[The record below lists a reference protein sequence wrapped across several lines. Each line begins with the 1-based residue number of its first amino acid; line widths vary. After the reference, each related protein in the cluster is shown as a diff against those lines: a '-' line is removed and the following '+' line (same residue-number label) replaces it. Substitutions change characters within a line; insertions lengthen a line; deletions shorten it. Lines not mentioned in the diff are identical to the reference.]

1 MIGVVVVAHGSL
13 AKALVEAAEFIVG
26 HRLEGIRCVGVEAG
40 FEPEEF
46 KACLKEATEAVDAA
60 KGVIV
65 LTDMFGGSPSDMS
78 ISFLEPGR
86 VEVLTGVNLPMLL
99 HIALRRSRSD
109 ETSLEELAEEARK
122 KAIDSI
128 AQASRLLNR

>member
-1 MIGVVVVAHGSL
+1 MSGVVVVAHGSL
-13 AKALVEAAEFIVG
+13 ANALVEAAEFIVG
-26 HRLEGIRCVGVEAG
+26 HRLEGIKTVGVEAG

-46 KACLKEATEAVDAA
+46 KASLTEACEAVDAGD
-60 KGVIV
+60 GVIV

-78 ISFLEPGR
+78 IAFLEPDR

-99 HIALRRSRSD
+99 HIALRRSD
-109 ETSLEELAEEARK
+109 KTSLEELAQEARQ

-128 AQASRLLNR
+128 AQASQLLNR

>member
-1 MIGVVVVAHGSL
+1 MSGVVVVAHGNL

-26 HRLEGIRCVGVEAG
+26 HRLGGIRTVGVEAG

-46 KACLKEATEAVDAA
+46 KASLKEACEAVDTGD
-60 KGVIV
+60 GVIV

-99 HIALRRSRSD
+99 HIALRRSD
-109 ETSLEELAEEARK
+109 EISLEELAQEARK